1 MEKSHTGKELK
12 ALSQNV
18 GHWEIETIL
27 EQYANMQPQI
37 YSKVIENMFE
47 KKRPKLNNFSTEE
60 LLAELQAR
68 FKSDKF

>member
-1 MEKSHTGKELK
+1 MGHTGKELK

-37 YSKVIENMFE
+37 YSKVIGNMFE
-47 KKRPKLNNFSTEE
+47 NKRPDLSSFSTED

-68 FKSDKF
+68 ANAVKF